1 MRNIVA
7 AAAISTCLVLG
18 VTYPRMAQA
27 QADVQSVIDAL
38 KPHPGKSRGSKPVII
53 PPGES
58 AAPAAAAAT
67 SSSGPLKTS
76 GPHMASVAPAAVAAP
91 AQDDHPS
98 LDFNI
103 TFASGSA
110 DLTPSATKVLDTLG
124 KALSSSELSAS
135 KFRIEGHTDT
145 VGAPETNKDLS
156 AKRAEAVVSYLS
168 QHYSIPGDRLT
179 PVGMGEDSLL
189 VPTGPNVAE
198 QRNRRVHVVN
208 ISG

>member
-7 AAAISTCLVLG
+7 AAALSTCLVMG
-18 VTYPRMAQA
+18 VTYPRGAQA
-27 QADVQSVIDAL
+27 QSDVQSVIDAL

-58 AAPAAAAAT
+58 SAPAATAASAPVHAT
-67 SSSGPLKTS
+67 AT
-76 GPHMASVAPAAVAAP
+76 HMASVTPAVSSAP

-110 DLTPSATKVLDTLG
+110 DLTPSATKILDTLG
-124 KALSSSELSAS
+124 KALASTELANS

-145 VGAPETNKDLS
+145 VGSPEANKELS
-156 AKRAEAVVSYLS
+156 AKRAEAVVAYLS
-168 QHYSIPGDRLT
+168 QHYSIAADRLT
-179 PVGMGEDSLL
+179 AVGMGEDSLL
-189 VPTGPNVAE
+189 IQTGPNVNE

-208 ISG
+208 VSG

>member
-7 AAAISTCLVLG
+7 AAAISTCLVMG
-18 VTYPRMAQA
+18 VTYPRMARA

-58 AAPAAAAAT
+58 SAPAAAT
-67 SSSGPLKTS
+67 VSSGPIKTQ
-76 GPHMASVAPAAVAAP
+76 GTHMASVTPAAAA

-103 TFASGSA
+103 TFASGSS
-110 DLTPSATKVLDTLG
+110 DLTPAATKILDTLG

-145 VGAPETNKDLS
+145 VGAPEANKELS
-156 AKRAEAVVSYLS
+156 AKRAEAVVGYLS
-168 QHYSIPGDRLT
+168 QHYNIAGDRLT
-179 PVGMGEDSLL
+179 AVGMGEDSLL